1 MLDKFICEEIGDGGF
16 GNMYKWYINHGAR
29 SYALPTVG
37 VKESHSCGKFNIL
50 NPWIYSSMQILSN
63 YIQVLDMESIS

>member
-16 GNMYKWYINHGAR
+16 GNMYKWNINHGVR

-50 NPWIYSSMQILSN
+50 NP
-63 YIQVLDMESIS
+63 